1 MFSQDHFVG
10 WALQHD
16 EAAAPGTRF
25 SYLRV
30 WSQSWTLC
38 QGRQGPQYSYPPWE
52 TRRACWLLAPTWP
65 HPSCLERVT
74 VGGRSSS
81 SSFLSLSLC
90 ISNK

>member
-16 EAAAPGTRF
+16 EAAAPGTRI

-38 QGRQGPQYSYPPWE
+38 QGRQGPQYSCPP
-52 TRRACWLLAPTWP
+52 APGSDLAPSQLFRESNSGWK
-65 HPSCLERVT
+65 V
-74 VGGRSSS
+74 
-81 SSFLSLSLC
+81 FLLLLSSLSLHF
-90 ISNK
+90 K